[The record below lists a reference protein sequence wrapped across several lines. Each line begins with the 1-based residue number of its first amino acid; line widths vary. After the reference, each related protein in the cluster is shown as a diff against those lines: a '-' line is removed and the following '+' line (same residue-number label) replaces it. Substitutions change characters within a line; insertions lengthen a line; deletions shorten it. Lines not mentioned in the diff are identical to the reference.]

1 MKKNNIKA
9 IQDFSIGI
17 ENLHGI
23 RKKMTLKEDGL
34 MKVIF
39 KNDSFFAFR
48 FSGTEPKI
56 KFYFQ
61 ILSKK

>member
-1 MKKNNIKA
+1 
-9 IQDFSIGI
+9 
-17 ENLHGI
+17 
-23 RKKMTLKEDGL
+23 MTLKEDGL